1 MERDNIQIS
10 ICFYLRFT
18 CLFRPF
24 PPKKRVL
31 KHDIMSFSSYSN
43 FSRLPQSDTAKNTK
57 NKEKVTHIKKYMS
70 NSYFYIFRLVVKT
83 QRCFSQYT
91 AHR

>member
-10 ICFYLRFT
+10 ICFICGFT

-31 KHDIMSFSSYSN
+31 KHDTMSFSSHSDL
-43 FSRLPQSDTAKNTK
+43 SRRSSRDTAKNTK

-70 NSYFYIFRLVVKT
+70 NSYFYIFRLVART